1 MSRVLHV
8 DDTEIRIREACRR
21 NDIETTAME
30 PLKSGGMRL
39 VFKSADATA
48 IMKRVFAKQLV
59 SGEVQRTNFRGV
71 PEQSY
76 IRAKQTPSASKRA

>member
-8 DDTEIRIREACRR
+8 AETEVRIREACRR
-21 NDIETTAME
+21 NDVETTAVE
-30 PLKSGGMRL
+30 PLKAGGMRL

-48 IMKRVFAKQLV
+48 VMKKVFAKQLMT
-59 SGEVQRTNFRGV
+59 GEVERINFRGV

-76 IRAKQTPSASKRA
+76 IRTKQTPPVPKRT